1 MIEFATKI
9 EPFILITLT
18 FSYRLSISLIRKLPI
33 KMPPSSVIDKWR
45 QLDVLIQKRDVPLE
59 IQAKLYN
66 DIYLSIPESERIF
79 EITIYKFWR
88 GRANA
93 EITNSMYKAIYD
105 LTPPRVKKPMVKQK
119 RVYHAQTRSKRLDR
133 NDSILRKVGD
143 HKYRYG

>member
-9 EPFILITLT
+9 EPFILTTLT
-18 FSYRLSISLIRKLPI
+18 FSYQLSIAPHSKTTH

-59 IQAKLYN
+59 IQNKLYN
-66 DIYLSIPESERIF
+66 DIYLSIPEHEVAF
-79 EITIYKFWR
+79 EIACYKFWR

-93 EITNSMYKAIYD
+93 EITNPMYKAVYD
-105 LTPPRVKKPMVKQK
+105 FAPPRVKKPLIKQK
-119 RVYHAQTRSKRLDR
+119 RVYHVQTRSKRFDR
-133 NDSILRKVGD
+133 NDSILCKVGD